1 LHFNLNGPI
10 FNKSRCFISMLP
22 NRDQFPSNPKFG
34 GQFYQKEIISNINTL
49 MEVAK
54 IKRKK
59 TRQITVGK
67 VKIGGSAPI
76 TVQSMT
82 NTPTQDIAATVSQIK
97 RLQEAGCEIVRVA
110 VPDQEAAAAVAAI
123 KSQINIPLIA
133 DIHFNYRLAIA
144 AARSGADGLR
154 LNPGNIGGMQKVKAV
169 VECAKD
175 LGIPIRIGVN
185 SGSLEKD
192 IIKKYNGVTPAG
204 MVESALRHVDM
215 LKSLDFQQMKISLK
229 ASDVQRTVKAY
240 RLLSAKTDLPLH
252 VGVTEAGALY
262 PGIVKSA
269 LGIGMLLAEGIGDT
283 IRVSLTRD
291 PVEEVRVGFEI
302 LKALGIRRRGPE
314 IIACPTCGR
323 CNIDLFDIVERVEKA
338 LMTTAEPLKIA
349 IMGCVVNG
357 PGEAKEVDI
366 GIAGGDGSGVLF
378 RKGKVIKKF
387 AQDKLVDVLLH
398 EVREYVKELN
408 SGRRDT

>member
-1 LHFNLNGPI
+1 
-10 FNKSRCFISMLP
+10 
-22 NRDQFPSNPKFG
+22 
-34 GQFYQKEIISNINTL
+34 
-49 MEVAK
+49 MEPAK

-76 TVQSMT
+76 AVQSMT

-97 RLQEAGCEIVRVA
+97 RLQAAGCEIVRVA
-110 VPDQEAAAAVAAI
+110 VPDQEAASAVAAI
-123 KSQINIPLIA
+123 KSQIDIPLIA
-133 DIHFNYRLAIA
+133 DIHFNHRLAIA
-144 AARSGADGLR
+144 AAKSGADGLR
-154 LNPGNIGGMQKVKAV
+154 LNPGNIGGVQKVKAV

-175 LGIPIRIGVN
+175 LDIPIRIGVN
-185 SGSLEKD
+185 AGSLEKD

-204 MVESALRHVDM
+204 MVESGLRHVD
-215 LKSLDFQQMKISLK
+215 LLESLDFHQIKISLK
-229 ASDVQRTVKAY
+229 ASDVRRTVEAY

-323 CNIDLFDIVERVEKA
+323 CDIDLFDIVERVEKA

-366 GIAGGDGSGVLF
+366 GIAGGQGSGVLF
-378 RKGKVIKKF
+378 RKGKVVKKF
-387 AQDKLVDVLLH
+387 AQDQLVDVLLH
-398 EVREYVKELN
+398 EVREYVKDLD
-408 SGRRDT
+408 SGSRNP

>member
-1 LHFNLNGPI
+1 
-10 FNKSRCFISMLP
+10 
-22 NRDQFPSNPKFG
+22 
-34 GQFYQKEIISNINTL
+34 
-49 MEVAK
+49 METAK
-54 IKRKK
+54 IKRRK
-59 TRQITVGK
+59 TRQINVGK

-76 TVQSMT
+76 AVQSMT
-82 NTPTQDIAATVSQIK
+82 NTSTQDITATVSQIR

-123 KSQINIPLIA
+123 KAQIDIPLIA

-144 AARSGADGLR
+144 AAKSGADGLR
-154 LNPGNIGGMQKVKAV
+154 LNPGNIGGRQKVKAV

-175 LGIPIRIGVN
+175 FDIPIRIGVN

-204 MVESALRHVDM
+204 MVESGLRHVDM
-215 LKSLDFQQMKISLK
+215 LKSLDFHKIKISLK
-229 ASDVQRTVKAY
+229 ASDVHRTIEAY
-240 RLLSAKTDLPLH
+240 RMLSAKTDLPLH
-252 VGVTEAGALY
+252 VGVTEAGTLY
-262 PGIVKSA
+262 TGIVKSA

-302 LKALGIRRRGPE
+302 LRALGIRQRGPE

-323 CNIDLFDIVERVEKA
+323 CNINLFDIVERVEKA
-338 LMTTAEPLKIA
+338 LMTTTEPLKIA

-378 RKGKVIKKF
+378 RKGKVVKKF
-387 AQDKLVDVLLH
+387 AQDKLVDVLLQ
-398 EVREYVKELN
+398 EVREYVKNLKK
-408 SGRRDT
+408 SSRKT

>member
-1 LHFNLNGPI
+1 MAGDFVDYCLT
-10 FNKSRCFISMLP
+10 
-22 NRDQFPSNPKFG
+22 
-34 GQFYQKEIISNINTL
+34 INTF
-49 MEVAK
+49 METAK
-54 IKRKK
+54 IKRRK
-59 TRQITVGK
+59 TRQINVGK

-76 TVQSMT
+76 AVQSMT
-82 NTPTQDIAATVSQIK
+82 NTSTQDITATVSQIR

-110 VPDQEAAAAVAAI
+110 VPDQVAAAAVAAI
-123 KSQINIPLIA
+123 KAQIDIPLIA

-144 AARSGADGLR
+144 AAKSGADGLR
-154 LNPGNIGGMQKVKAV
+154 LNPGNIGGRQKVKAV

-175 LGIPIRIGVN
+175 FDIPIRIGVN

-204 MVESALRHVDM
+204 MVESGLRHVDM
-215 LKSLDFQQMKISLK
+215 LKSLDFHKIKISLK
-229 ASDVQRTVKAY
+229 ASDVHRTIEAY
-240 RLLSAKTDLPLH
+240 RMLSAKTDLPLH
-252 VGVTEAGALY
+252 VGVTEAGTLY
-262 PGIVKSA
+262 TGIVKSA

-302 LKALGIRRRGPE
+302 LRALGIRQRGPE

-323 CNIDLFDIVERVEKA
+323 CNINLFDIVERVEKA
-338 LMTTAEPLKIA
+338 LMTTTEPLKIA

-378 RKGKVIKKF
+378 RKGKVVKKF
-387 AQDKLVDVLLH
+387 AQDKLVDVLLQ
-398 EVREYVKELN
+398 EVREYLKNLKR
-408 SGRRDT
+408 SSRKT

>member
-1 LHFNLNGPI
+1 MG
-10 FNKSRCFISMLP
+10 MA
-22 NRDQFPSNPKFG
+22 G
-34 GQFYQKEIISNINTL
+34 GFVDYCLTINTF
-49 MEVAK
+49 METAK
-54 IKRKK
+54 IKRRK
-59 TRQITVGK
+59 TRQINVGK

-76 TVQSMT
+76 AVQSMT
-82 NTPTQDIAATVSQIK
+82 NTPTQDITATVAQIR

-123 KSQINIPLIA
+123 KALIDIPLIA

-144 AARSGADGLR
+144 AAKSGADGLR
-154 LNPGNIGGMQKVKAV
+154 LNPGNIGGRQKVKAV

-175 LGIPIRIGVN
+175 FDIPIRIGVN

-192 IIKKYNGVTPAG
+192 IIKKYNGVTSAG
-204 MVESALRHVDM
+204 MVESGLRHVDM
-215 LKSLDFQQMKISLK
+215 LKSLDFHKIKISLK
-229 ASDVQRTVKAY
+229 ASDVHRTIEAY
-240 RLLSAKTDLPLH
+240 RMLSAKTDLPLH
-252 VGVTEAGALY
+252 VGVTEAGTLY
-262 PGIVKSA
+262 SGIVKSA

-302 LKALGIRRRGPE
+302 LRALGIRQRGPE

-323 CNIDLFDIVERVEKA
+323 CNINLFDIVERVEKA
-338 LMTTAEPLKIA
+338 LMTTTEPLKIA

-357 PGEAKEVDI
+357 PGEAKEADI

-378 RKGKVIKKF
+378 RKGKVVKKF
-387 AQDKLVDVLLH
+387 GQDKLVDVLLH
-398 EVREYVKELN
+398 EVREYVKNLKRSSRN
-408 SGRRDT
+408 T